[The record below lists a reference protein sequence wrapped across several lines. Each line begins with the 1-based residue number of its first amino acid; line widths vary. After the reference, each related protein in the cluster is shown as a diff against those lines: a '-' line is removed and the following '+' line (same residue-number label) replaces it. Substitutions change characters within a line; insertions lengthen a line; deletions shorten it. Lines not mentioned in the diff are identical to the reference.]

1 LTAQHAG
8 DAGHSTVDAG
18 SLDTSPS
25 LCLSDE
31 SVAEGR
37 TTRQSG
43 AHGAGMQ
50 ALEEV
55 LCVLQA
61 GGTTA
66 DRWQDSPLTRLLQ
79 HDLQVS
85 ASVASD

>member
-1 LTAQHAG
+1 
-8 DAGHSTVDAG
+8 
-18 SLDTSPS
+18 
-25 LCLSDE
+25 
-31 SVAEGR
+31 
-37 TTRQSG
+37 
-43 AHGAGMQ
+43 MQ